1 MLEGTTA
8 HHNRPPDR
16 SQHFTLAVDISSFLL
31 FGPVYIVCSL
41 YTHFLHCIV
50 GIGMQF
56 ASSCTPI
63 PHNRMLH
70 ARIHNPLRK
79 EHAL

>member
-1 MLEGTTA
+1 MLEGATA
-8 HHNRPPDR
+8 HHNRPPGY
-16 SQHFTLAVDISSFLL
+16 SQHFSPAVDISSFLL
-31 FGPVYIVCSL
+31 FGPVYTVCSL

-50 GIGMQF
+50 RMSMQF
-56 ASSCTPI
+56 ASFCTRV

-70 ARIHNPLRK
+70 TLIHDSLRK